1 VLRVGRYRLLQSLG
15 SGGAANVYLA
25 EDTRLGRKVALKIL
39 NREAN
44 QHELEALEHEARCAS
59 MLAHANIVTLFD
71 FGVSNGTPYLV
82 TEYIEGTNLRDRLE
96 RGPLPLP
103 EALDI
108 AIAVGGALATAH
120 EAWIVHR
127 DIKPENIMLRRDR
140 AVKVLDFGV
149 AALTRA
155 NAPADP
161 LRPTTSGMIVGT
173 LQYLSPE
180 QVRGDA
186 IIDSRSDLF
195 SLGIVLYEML
205 SGATPFH
212 GPSTMDLLAAI
223 VEKEPAPLSDH
234 LPVAVHRIVAKAL
247 RKPIHERYQL
257 AGDFVEELTNLRLD
271 LVLSE
276 RAARAV

>member
-1 VLRVGRYRLLQSLG
+1 MHVLRVGRYRLLQSLG

-39 NREAN
+39 NRQADRS
-44 QHELEALEHEARCAS
+44 ELTALEHEARCAS

-71 FGVSNGTPYLV
+71 FGVSNGMPYLV
-82 TEYIEGTNLRDRLE
+82 TEYIDGVSLRHRLE
-96 RGPLPLP
+96 RGPLPVT
-103 EALDI
+103 EALDVAI
-108 AIAVGGALATAH
+108 AIGSALATAH

-149 AALTRA
+149 AVLERV
-155 NAPADP
+155 NAPDDP
-161 LRPTTSGMIVGT
+161 LRQPGMVVGT

-180 QVRGDA
+180 QVRGEA

-195 SLGIVLYEML
+195 SLGVVLFEML
-205 SGATPFH
+205 TGAAPFH
-212 GPSTMDLLAAI
+212 GPSTLDLLAAI
-223 VEKEPAPLSDH
+223 VEKDPPPIPMH
-234 LPVAVHRIVAKAL
+234 LPAALHRIVTKSL

-257 AGDFVEELTNLRLD
+257 ATDFVEELTNLRLD
-271 LVLSE
+271 LMLSE